1 MPPGGG
7 GGLSAAD
14 YRRCMQKP
22 YLDPTAWVAPGA
34 VVVGDV
40 TVGPGTSIWYTAVVR
55 GDGDPIRIGA
65 RTNIQDGAVLH
76 SDPGIGIELGSGV
89 SVGHRAVLHG
99 CVIEDDVLIGMGAI
113 VMNRARIGSGSIVA
127 AGALV
132 PEGRE
137 IPAGSLV
144 KGAPA
149 AVSRA
154 VREDE
159 LFVVRYAA
167 EHYVGLAAEHRQDFA
182 QR

>member
-7 GGLSAAD
+7 GGPLAAPISVAG
-14 YRRCMQKP
+14 MQKP
-22 YLDPTAWVAPGA
+22 LLDPSVWVAPGA

-40 TVGPGTSIWYTAVVR
+40 VVGRDTSIWYTAVVR

-65 RTNIQDGAVLH
+65 ASNIQDGAVLH
-76 SDPGIGIELGSGV
+76 SDPGIGIEIGDGV

-99 CVIEDDVLIGMGAI
+99 CVVEDDVLIGMGAI
-113 VMNRARIGSGSIVA
+113 VMNRARIGTGSIVA

-154 VREDE
+154 VSEHE

-167 EHYVGLAAEHRQDFA
+167 EHYVGLAAQHRQELTP
-182 QR
+182 